1 MKKNILV
8 LDTETTGLDPKKDEL
23 LQISMIDGYGAVKLN
38 TFCKPENVTEWPKA
52 MEVNGITPEKVAT
65 ELAPKNFK
73 ATVQRLIDD
82 ADVLVHYNGKFDLKF
97 LSEIGVVVPEDKKQ
111 FDVMK
116 AFAPIYGE
124 KFKNGNY
131 KNKKLVDAATYFKYD
146 FDAHDSLE
154 DCRAT
159 LYCYQKITDPVR
171 RIFRKPLR
179 LLGIKI

>member
-8 LDTETTGLDPKKDEL
+8 LDTETTGLDPKTDEL
-23 LQISMIDGYGAVKLN
+23 LQISMLNGDGTVMLN
-38 TFCKPENVTEWPKA
+38 TYCKPENVKEWPRA

-65 ELAPKNFK
+65 ELSPKSFK
-73 ATVQRLIDD
+73 TTVQRLIDE
-82 ADVLVHYNGKFDLKF
+82 ADVLVHYNGQFDLKF
-97 LSEIGVVVPEDKKQ
+97 LSAIGVEVPLNKKQ

-124 KFKNGNY
+124 KFNNGHY
-131 KNKKLVDAATYFKYD
+131 KNKKLVDAAKYFKFE

-171 RIFRKPLR
+171 KIFRKPLK
-179 LLGIKI
+179 LIGIKI